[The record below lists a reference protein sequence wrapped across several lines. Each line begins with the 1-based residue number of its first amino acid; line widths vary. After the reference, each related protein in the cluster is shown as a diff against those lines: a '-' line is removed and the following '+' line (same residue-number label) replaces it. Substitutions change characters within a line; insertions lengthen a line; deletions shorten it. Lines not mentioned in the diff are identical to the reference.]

1 MRLNPNNPNN
11 LSRCDDLFILAWA
24 FLLLVPFRWG
34 QTTQRGASSDSL
46 GSLQNYD
53 GDGKENVKKTIGL
66 MSKTTTLHV
75 HHAFLHICPCTT
87 TTWNHHTFSLLEC
100 GDDKT
105 ITSTISVWTR
115 ARPPLFSSNI
125 NSPPS
130 PGLKGRGVSFLA
142 KFSRT
147 SPLSD
152 RKVPETSLE
161 ALNPF

>member
-1 MRLNPNNPNN
+1 MKLRLLTEAVHIMRFNPNNPNN

-24 FLLLVPFRWG
+24 FLSLVPFRWG

-46 GSLQNYD
+46 GTLQNYD
-53 GDGKENVKKTIGL
+53 GDSKENVKKTIGL

-105 ITSTISVWTR
+105 INSTISVWTR
-115 ARPPLFSSNI
+115 ARPPLFSSNQK
-125 NSPPS
+125 S
-130 PGLKGRGVSFLA
+130 LL
-142 KFSRT
+142 
-147 SPLSD
+147 LSNRANWD
-152 RKVPETSLE
+152 NRE
-161 ALNPF
+161 NF